1 VTLARRRFT
10 ALAVACLSLWRVRAA
25 AAADLPDCTITQDLD
40 GWKLGAWYGEK
51 ASGASYSLTRRKG
64 TIPLPNRNDMLTI
77 TTFDLTYDP
86 DAGEFGFSCEAD
98 WPDGMKAADPVT
110 YQIVNAG
117 ATLVSFTLSPDQ
129 SSQQI
134 HIGEATID
142 RFARGDSVV
151 KVGLGGQNYEL
162 AVSAQSFH
170 QAMVTAQ
177 ALAKRVKA
185 DHDRKACAELSGS
198 SCVLTTVACHA
209 VGLPDDCFEL
219 RTMRRLRDRWIVQQD
234 FGPAALHWYYAIS
247 PAILRA
253 LPAPAVSDVFRRFYA
268 SHVVPAVLAERI
280 GLHAWAYRWLKSG
293 VEKLAARHTG
303 LSADAADAS
312 P

>member
-1 VTLARRRFT
+1 VTLTRRRFT
-10 ALAVACLSLWRVRAA
+10 ALAAACLSLWRVRAA
-25 AAADLPDCTITQDLD
+25 AAADLPDCTIAQDLD
-40 GWKLGAWYGEK
+40 DWQLSAWYGEK

-110 YQIVNAG
+110 YRIVNAG
-117 ATLVSFTLSPDQ
+117 AALVSFTLSPDQ

-142 RFARGDSVV
+142 RFGRDNSVV
-151 KVGLGGQNYEL
+151 KVALGGQSYEL

-185 DHDRKACAELSGS
+185 DHDRKACADLSGS
-198 SCVLTTVACHA
+198 SCVLTTAACHA

-219 RTMRRLRDRWIVQQD
+219 RTMRRLRDRWIITQP
-234 FGPAALHWYYAIS
+234 FGSTALQWYG
-247 PAILRA
+247 
-253 LPAPAVSDVFRRFYA
+253 AVSATILSAMPRAKVRPVFLRFYA
-268 SHVVPAVLAERI
+268 FRVVPAVCAERL
-280 GLHAWAYRWLKSG
+280 GWHRGAYCWLKIG
-293 VEKLAARHTG
+293 VERLATKYKG
-303 LSADAADAS
+303 
-312 P
+312 